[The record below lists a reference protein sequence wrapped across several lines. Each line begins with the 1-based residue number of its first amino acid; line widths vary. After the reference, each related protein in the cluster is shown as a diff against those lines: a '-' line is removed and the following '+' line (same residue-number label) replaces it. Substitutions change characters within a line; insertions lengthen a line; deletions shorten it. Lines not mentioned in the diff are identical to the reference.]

1 MKILVLNGSPKKR
14 SDTMVLTNSFL
25 SGIRSVNRDDIN
37 IEIINVIEKNIKP
50 CLGCFKC
57 WENKNA
63 RCVIDDDQNEIIQ
76 KYIEADVI
84 IFSFPLYGYAVP
96 SHLKAVMDRF
106 IPLNKMTI
114 KEENGRAVHEKL
126 VDLSKKQAICIVGSG
141 FPNFNDN
148 FAGLRIMLDN
158 YFLKKEINIF
168 VSETPMLNVK
178 EAEPL
183 TINLKNNM
191 FIAGKEFIESGSI
204 SKELIKKIE
213 EPMLDFNTYTNI
225 VNSL

>member
-25 SGIRSVNRDDIN
+25 LGIKSVNRDDIN
-37 IEIINVIEKNIKP
+37 IEMINVIEKNIKP

-57 WENKNA
+57 WENKND
-63 RCVIDDDQNEIIQ
+63 RCVIDDDQNEIIK

-114 KEENGRAVHEKL
+114 
-126 VDLSKKQAICIVGSG
+126 
-141 FPNFNDN
+141 
-148 FAGLRIMLDN
+148 
-158 YFLKKEINIF
+158 
-168 VSETPMLNVK
+168 
-178 EAEPL
+178 
-183 TINLKNNM
+183 
-191 FIAGKEFIESGSI
+191 
-204 SKELIKKIE
+204 
-213 EPMLDFNTYTNI
+213 
-225 VNSL
+225 